1 MYWIKNYSLDL
12 STLNKSYVPWRPS
25 FGENLQISHWGC
37 HLTQKKP
44 DYVAQF
50 DCPRMGQP
58 THRRNKL
65 NSDRKISS
73 QKAQIYIIYIFGCIK
88 KGKVW
93 FFPCDLWVD
102 LAKGNNLCKVWIW
115 LHHHLPK
122 WENNN
127 CKSTPNWLCLCV
139 CL

>member
-1 MYWIKNYSLDL
+1 MYWIKSYSLDL
-12 STLNKSYVPWRPS
+12 STLNKSFVPWQPS
-25 FGENLQISHWGC
+25 FGKNPQISQCGY
-37 HLTQKKP
+37 HLTQKTLIPLCRLIAPGWGNLHLKG
-44 DYVAQF
+44 
-50 DCPRMGQP
+50 M
-58 THRRNKL
+58 L

-73 QKAQIYIIYIFGCIK
+73 HEAQIYIIYIFGCIK
-88 KGKVW
+88 KRKVW
-93 FFPCDLWVD
+93 FFPCDL
-102 LAKGNNLCKVWIW
+102 AKGNNFCKMWIW